1 MLDPPITRKVV
12 FILILHIILLEIRI
26 AMRVNWVKLLSSK
39 IVIPSLIFIFRPVCC
54 KKFGKTFN
62 LY

>member
-12 FILILHIILLEIRI
+12 FILILHIVLLEIRI
-26 AMRVNWVKLLSSK
+26 AMRVYWVKLLSSK
-39 IVIPSLIFIFRPVCC
+39 MVIQSLTFIYRPVCC
-54 KKFGKTFN
+54 KKFGKTSK